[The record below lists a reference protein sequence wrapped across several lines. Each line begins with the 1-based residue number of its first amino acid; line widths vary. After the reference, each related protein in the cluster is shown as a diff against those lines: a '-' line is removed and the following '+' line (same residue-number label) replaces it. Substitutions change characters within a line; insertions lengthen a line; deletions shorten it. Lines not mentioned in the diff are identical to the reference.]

1 MHIAK
6 FIKIIAKLLFR
17 YLLEIVFLFLV
28 IISIIF
34 NEDISLYIQKIT
46 GNELQISNDIILVLL
61 PTILTVVSIVLSL
74 PDNTIC
80 GIEMNSFRKLNG
92 KKYYSIGLMLSIGI
106 IIFII
111 YSFFGQI
118 YSVLSL
124 TLSIISVIYSF
135 IFLFQEIPLLLRDK
149 NRIIRIIRQG
159 YYHDNT
165 VDELKDSVKYLLFN
179 DGMKYV
185 FLKLNKDRKVDDKEL
200 LEYLLSLQND
210 FLWKYLEDTSE
221 RFINYS
227 LDHKNTSIIIA
238 VEKLIGSIEDI
249 INLTDEMDIL
259 SIYGNEE
266 HFYHITRSL
275 FSLNSIF
282 DFLKLD
288 NKYSRYAHIYTSI
301 FMNIE
306 THKNNSK
313 AKKFYY
319 KILNALLINTLSAN
333 ELWFVKILRD
343 YLYREGMLL
352 GGSIEYLVFIA
363 NYFYYLIELED
374 GVNRDFKVYL
384 REFIDEVPSNNQ
396 QFSATTFKQ
405 QLQSKWDY
413 MNIEEYS
420 TLLEE
425 LLFIY
430 DSNQDSY
437 FWYNRPSGVVYSSS
451 YEKMFSK
458 KILMNWWISML
469 LTNDMYH
476 SYFWNNDTKPSI
488 PDLSESDK
496 NILATTLNEK
506 WFIDDELNLE
516 AKLPYL
522 ELFDLKCTIDNY
534 VNNTDIVNVLRDFKN
549 EHLLK
554 NIRNELFQHQKTD
567 DAYIGYKKVLRDA
580 FISASSSILFISE
593 EIDLKDENKTM
604 FSLLCDTRWS
614 DDLIKKYAE
623 QIPASLSQ
631 IVYQDFINYADF
643 NKVTKVIS
651 AYDKKILLD
660 IINFK
665 PNYKYAF
672 IHEYDQSDE
681 IQELINQIREI
692 PSIKTLHF
700 PRDVFFKEN
709 AVKINFQYCE
719 EDSIVRKLSEDEVN
733 IIVDRDYKQIN
744 GLYKYIE
751 GANGNSSVLLTREQI
766 QEVVKNKFF
775 IARTVFKYKIVFN
788 KKKIKFYKIVK

>member
-1 MHIAK
+1 MRFTK
-6 FIKIIAKLLFR
+6 LIKRMLKLLFR
-17 YLLEIVFLFLV
+17 YLLEIVFLIL
-28 IISIIF
+28 IILSLIF
-34 NEDISLYIQKIT
+34 NEDFSLYYEKLS
-46 GNELQISNDIILVLL
+46 GNEPQISNDIILVLL
-61 PTILTVVSIVLSL
+61 PTILTIVSIVLSL

-80 GIEMNSFRKLNG
+80 GIEMSSFRKLNG
-92 KKYYSIGLMLSIGI
+92 KKSYSIGMMLSIGI

-111 YSFFGQI
+111 YSFLGQFNT
-118 YSVLSL
+118 VLVFI
-124 TLSIISVIYSF
+124 LSIISITYSF
-135 IFLFQEIPLLLRDK
+135 IFLFQEIPLLLRNK
-149 NRIIRIIRQG
+149 NRIIKNIRQG
-159 YYHDNT
+159 YYHNNT
-165 VDELKDSVKYLLFN
+165 VDELKDSIKYLLFN

-185 FLKLNKDRKVDDKEL
+185 FLKLNKGPKDNQKEL

-210 FLWKYLEDTSE
+210 FLWKYLEDSSE
-221 RFINYS
+221 KLVNYS
-227 LDHKNTSIIIA
+227 LDPSKTSIIIV

-259 SIYGNEE
+259 TIYGSEE

-288 NKYSRYAHIYTSI
+288 NKYARYAHIYTSI

-306 THKNNSK
+306 THKKNSK

-352 GGSIEYLVFIA
+352 GGSTEYLVFIA
-363 NYFYYLIELED
+363 NYLYYLIELED
-374 GVNRDFKVYL
+374 GVDREFKVKL
-384 REFIDEVPSNNQ
+384 KEFIDEVPSNNR

-405 QLQSKWDY
+405 QLQSKMQFMD
-413 MNIEEYS
+413 IELYT

-430 DSNQDSY
+430 DSNRDSY
-437 FWYNRPSGVVYSSS
+437 FWYNRPSGIVYSSS

-458 KILMNWWISML
+458 RILMNWWISIL

-476 SYFWNNDTKPSI
+476 SYFWNSNTKPSI
-488 PDLSESDK
+488 PNISASDK

-506 WFIDDELNLE
+506 WFNDDELNLE
-516 AKLPYL
+516 VKLPYL
-522 ELFDLKCTIDNY
+522 QLYSMKCSLDSY
-534 VNNTDIVNVLRDFKN
+534 LSDTDIVNVLRDFKN
-549 EHLLK
+549 EYLLQS
-554 NIRNELFQHQKTD
+554 IRNELFQHQKTD
-567 DAYIGYKKVLRDA
+567 DVFIGYKKVLRDA
-580 FISASSSILFISE
+580 FINASTSMLFVSE
-593 EIDLKDENKTM
+593 EIDLQEENKTM
-604 FSLLCDTRWS
+604 LSLLCDTRWS

-623 QIPASLSQ
+623 QIPSSLSQ
-631 IVYQDFINYADF
+631 IVYRDFANYAEK
-643 NKVTKVIS
+643 NQIAKEITV
-651 AYDKKILLD
+651 YDKKVLLE

-672 IHEYDQSDE
+672 IHEYDDSIETQG
-681 IQELINQIREI
+681 LIKQIREI
-692 PSIKTLHF
+692 SSIKMLHF
-700 PRDVFFKEN
+700 PRDIFFKEN

-719 EDSIVRKLSEDEVN
+719 EDSVVRRLTEDEVN

-744 GLYKYIE
+744 GLYKYVE

-775 IARTVFKYKIVFN
+775 ISRIVFKYRIDFD
-788 KKKIKFYKIVK
+788 KKKIRFYKIV

>member
-1 MHIAK
+1 MHFAK
-6 FIKIIAKLLFR
+6 FINRMFKILFR
-17 YLLEIVFLFLV
+17 YLLEIIFLFL
-28 IISIIF
+28 IILSIIF
-34 NEDISLYIQKIT
+34 NEDLSLYYQNLF
-46 GNELQISNDIILVLL
+46 GSELQISNDIILVLL

-80 GIEMNSFRKLNG
+80 GIEMSSFRKLNG
-92 KKYYSIGLMLSIGI
+92 KKNYSIGMMLSIGI

-111 YSFFGQI
+111 YSFLGQLNT
-118 YSVLSL
+118 VLVF
-124 TLSIISVIYSF
+124 TLSIISITYSF
-135 IFLFQEIPLLLRDK
+135 IFLFQEIPLLLRNK
-149 NRIIRIIRQG
+149 NRIIKNIRQG
-159 YYHDNT
+159 YYHNNT
-165 VDELKDSVKYLLFN
+165 VDELKDSIKYLLFN

-185 FLKLNKDRKVDDKEL
+185 FLKLKKGPKDNQKEL

-210 FLWKYLEDTSE
+210 FLWKYLEDSSE
-221 RFINYS
+221 KLVNYS
-227 LDHKNTSIIIA
+227 LDSSKTSIIIV

-259 SIYGNEE
+259 SIYGSEY

-288 NKYSRYAHIYTSI
+288 NKYGRYAHIYTSI

-306 THKNNSK
+306 IHKKNLK

-343 YLYREGMLL
+343 YLYREGMLI

-363 NYFYYLIELED
+363 NYLYYLIELED
-374 GVNRDFKVYL
+374 GVNREFKVKL
-384 REFIDEVPSNNQ
+384 KEFIDEVPSNNR

-405 QLQSKWDY
+405 QLQSKMQFMD
-413 MNIEEYS
+413 IELYT

-430 DSNQDSY
+430 DSNRDSY
-437 FWYNRPSGVVYSSS
+437 FWYNRPSRIVYSSS

-458 KILMNWWISML
+458 RILMNWWISML
-469 LTNDMYH
+469 LTNDTYH
-476 SYFWNNDTKPSI
+476 SYFWNSNTQPSI
-488 PDLSESDK
+488 PNISTSDK

-516 AKLPYL
+516 VKLPYL
-522 ELFDLKCTIDNY
+522 QLYNMKCSLDRY
-534 VNNTDIVNVLRDFKN
+534 LSDTDIVNVLRDFKN
-549 EHLLK
+549 EHLLQS
-554 NIRNELFQHQKTD
+554 IRNELFQHQKTD
-567 DAYIGYKKVLRDA
+567 DVFIGYKKVLRDA
-580 FISASSSILFISE
+580 FINASTSMLFVSE
-593 EIDLKDENKTM
+593 EIDLQDENKTM
-604 FSLLCDTRWS
+604 LSLLCDTRWS

-623 QIPASLSQ
+623 QIPSSLSQ
-631 IVYQDFINYADF
+631 IVYRDFVNYAEK
-643 NKVTKVIS
+643 NRIAKEITV
-651 AYDKKILLD
+651 YDKKVLLE

-672 IHEYDQSDE
+672 IHEYDESIETQG
-681 IQELINQIREI
+681 LIKQIREI
-692 PSIKTLHF
+692 SSIKMLHF
-700 PRDVFFKEN
+700 PRDIFLKEN

-719 EDSIVRKLSEDEVN
+719 EDSVVRTLTEDEVN

-744 GLYKYIE
+744 GLYKYVE

-775 IARTVFKYKIVFN
+775 IARIVFKYRIDFD
-788 KKKIKFYKIVK
+788 KKKIRFYKIV